1 MSDTN
6 AGFQSVRSGG
16 RNETKGN
23 ADLLK
28 ETMAKEVKILRDFY
42 DSGETKK
49 LSFRKSQLRQIVKA
63 MEENADAIVTA
74 IQKDLGGAKVRG
86 VFDMDG
92 HEEALLHLKKL
103 DEWAADEFVSD
114 DNAFGKSFI
123 RKEPKGVV
131 LLIAPWN
138 FPIGLCFRPL
148 VSIIAAGN
156 CCLVKP
162 SEVSTHSSVV
172 IEDLIKRYLDPRCVR
187 VVQGAVP
194 ESTALLAQK
203 WDHIMYTGNGFV
215 ARIVCAAAAKHLT
228 PVTLELGGKSPTFV
242 DETAKIDL
250 AAKRIIMA
258 KFGVNTGQI
267 CIAPDYILVHEAV
280 AENLIKTLTRVTLD
294 QLGSKPFNRA
304 FKDDVDRDTRAFG
317 KIIHPRHVRRI
328 SNLLKDCGG
337 DFVKELGQP
346 SEIDES
352 KSYVPPMIVLNPKQ
366 DSMLLKEE
374 IFGPVLP
381 VVVVKDLDDAIS
393 RARTVCSQPLAL
405 YMYSEN
411 NRNVEKVLRSVTSG
425 GACINSCMEQV
436 GNSNLPFGGVG
447 ESGMGAYHGK
457 RGFMEFSHCRS
468 VLKRTTLLPITA
480 LPPASG
486 GNYAPWLFGMA
497 LKMQVTGFFSKSVK
511 AAFKLGALVVL
522 FGILVKFLRGG
533 RR

>member
-1 MSDTN
+1 MSSTT
-6 AGFQSVRSGG
+6 AGFKSLRTDS
-16 RNETKGN
+16 ETKGSN
-23 ADLLK
+23 TNVLK
-28 ETMAKEVKILRDFY
+28 ERMAKEVKALRDFFNT
-42 DSGETKK
+42 GETKK
-49 LSFRKSQLRQIVKA
+49 LSFRKAQLRQIVKA
-63 MEENADAIVTA
+63 MEENTDAIVTA
-74 IQKDLGGAKVRG
+74 IQKDLGGSKVRG

-92 HEEALLHLKKL
+92 HEEAQRCL
-103 DEWAADEFVSD
+103 DNLDKWAADEYVAD
-114 DNAFGKSFI
+114 ANAFGKSFI

-148 VSIIAAGN
+148 ANIIAAGN

-162 SEVSTHSSVV
+162 SEVSTHSAVV
-172 IEDLIKRYLDPRCVR
+172 IEDLIKRYMDPRCVR

-215 ARIVCAAAAKHLT
+215 ARIVCTAAAKHLT

-267 CIAPDYILVHEAV
+267 CIAPDYILVHEKV
-280 AENLIKTLTRVTLD
+280 SERLIKALKKATLD
-294 QLGSKPFNRA
+294 QLGQKPFNRP

-328 SNLLKDCGG
+328 QNLLKNCGG
-337 DFVKELGQP
+337 DFVSELGHP
-346 SEIDES
+346 KEIDES
-352 KSYVPPMIVLNPKQ
+352 KSYVPPMIVVNPNQ
-366 DSMLLKEE
+366 DSEILREE

-381 VVVVKDLDDAIS
+381 VVVVKNLDDAIC
-393 RARTVCSQPLAL
+393 RARSICDQPLAL

-411 NRNVEKVLRSVTSG
+411 SRNVDKVLRSITSG
-425 GACINSCMEQV
+425 GVCINSCMEQIA
-436 GNSNLPFGGVG
+436 NPNLPFGGIG
-447 ESGMGAYHGK
+447 ESGMGSYHGK
-457 RGFMEFSHCRS
+457 RGFLEFSHCRS
-468 VLKRTTLLPITA
+468 VLKRTTLLPLTVI
-480 LPPASG
+480 PPASG

-497 LKMQVTGFFSKSVK
+497 LKMQVTGFISKNVK
-511 AAFKLGALVVL
+511 SALTFGFVVAL
-522 FGILVKFLRGG
+522 FGVLAKYLRGG
-533 RR
+533 